1 MQPFFFVFLFI
12 SKYSHIYNKGY
23 GNFLHFKADKD
34 TIYTDLSNYN
44 MWFVI
49 LIFFFKMLFYYIHV
63 HLKHTIKNDDREIN
77 FKRYERYLRYKP
89 AISTYLVYFL
99 TTETYRKCFLPF
111 FRPSIII
118 FFKKI
123 GNKKIVYFDF
133 YIQ

>member
-1 MQPFFFVFLFI
+1 
-12 SKYSHIYNKGY
+12 
-23 GNFLHFKADKD
+23 
-34 TIYTDLSNYN
+34 
-44 MWFVI
+44 
-49 LIFFFKMLFYYIHV
+49 MLFYYIHV
-63 HLKHTIKNDDREIN
+63 NLKHTIKNEDREIN

-111 FRPSIII
+111 LGHQLLF